1 MNKICRHGK
10 KLRNVKRHFH
20 WEEGGL
26 SLAHPLTKP
35 LANMAW
41 LRRLLF
47 LDSLMM
53 DLTFLGRNFSKRDL
67 NQGCLS
73 LLPPPLTTASRR
85 QLPPPQPTGSRRRQP
100 AKDQTFFRQP
110 HTWLIVWEIAVLDD
124 VVLFCRNQILSYFL
138 GSASPNWTGQP
149 HNNAIVVQFSITI

>member
-1 MNKICRHGK
+1 MMQFDRNQCKMNKICRHGK

-73 LLPPPLTTASRR
+73 LLPPPPPAAAAANWPAPPASQRLDFFSAASHLAYCVGNCSVGRR
-85 QLPPPQPTGSRRRQP
+85 GPLLPKSN
-100 AKDQTFFRQP
+100 F
-110 HTWLIVWEIAVLDD
+110 
-124 VVLFCRNQILSYFL
+124 VLFLRLCQPELDWA
-138 GSASPNWTGQP
+138 AS
-149 HNNAIVVQFSITI
+149 